1 MKTFAII
8 FYLVLCPCV
17 FGQQTGEV
25 TQQLENQLQDCH
37 RALDPNT
44 VFPSETCSVI
54 LSYLSPADR
63 LGPVEE
69 DGGFLVLSPASDGT
83 SAAKTY
89 YLPPKLRSEIA
100 LNQLKETIGDAQY
113 MGADMHGLFAELA
126 IKGINFWPR
135 VRDVYCYYHPE
146 QKYLELSGEEDK
158 CPVGLTLPDE
168 KTVERYFEGPLNLS
182 LNYHTLLNA
191 LQAEEVESRHSQK

>member
-25 TQQLENQLQDCH
+25 TQQSENQLQDCH

-54 LSYLSPADR
+54 LSHLSPADR

-100 LNQLKETIGDAQY
+100 LNQLRETIGDAQY
-113 MGADMHGLFAELA
+113 MGSDMHGLFAELA
-126 IKGINFWPR
+126 IKGVNFWPK
-135 VRDVYCYYHPE
+135 VRDVYCYYHPKE
-146 QKYLELSGEEDK
+146 KYLGLSGEMEE
-158 CPVGLTLPDE
+158 CPIGLTLPNE
-168 KTVERYFEGPLNLS
+168 KTLEGCFEGPQIFNI
-182 LNYHTLLNA
+182 NYHTFLNT
-191 LQAEEVESRHSQK
+191 LQAEEIDNRQSQK